1 MEGNVRKVFFILLMA
16 LLLLG
21 CSPTEAQ
28 IQEDID
34 LTETARPTSTQT
46 ITPSK
51 TITKTKTA
59 TSTVTTTA
67 TKTQEP
73 TYTATKKR
81 PTRTNTPE
89 PESNVMHGVSTGY
102 IQVMLEE
109 VNFDCEVVYA
119 PTSTDPYYK
128 WECTRED
135 LTKSMILEMW
145 SPSFEFI
152 SLIRTR
158 IIQYGTP
165 DDSVAINYLGF
176 IATLPYDGS
185 NPQQAKE
192 WVENA
197 LPTLTGDG
205 DVQETIIGGIRFSLY
220 GNEQNISMKIGED
233 L

>member
-73 TYTATKKR
+73 TYTATKKDQQEQIHQ
-81 PTRTNTPE
+81 NQK
-89 PESNVMHGVSTGY
+89 VM
-102 IQVMLEE
+102 
-109 VNFDCEVVYA
+109 
-119 PTSTDPYYK
+119 
-128 WECTRED
+128 
-135 LTKSMILEMW
+135 
-145 SPSFEFI
+145 
-152 SLIRTR
+152 
-158 IIQYGTP
+158 
-165 DDSVAINYLGF
+165 
-176 IATLPYDGS
+176 
-185 NPQQAKE
+185 
-192 WVENA
+192 
-197 LPTLTGDG
+197 
-205 DVQETIIGGIRFSLY
+205 
-220 GNEQNISMKIGED
+220 
-233 L
+233 